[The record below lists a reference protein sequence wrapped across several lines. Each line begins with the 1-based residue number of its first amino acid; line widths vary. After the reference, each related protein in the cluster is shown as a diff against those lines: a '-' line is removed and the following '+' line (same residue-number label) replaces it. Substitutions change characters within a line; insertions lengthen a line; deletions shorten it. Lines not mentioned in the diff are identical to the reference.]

1 MTYNQIHHL
10 VPVLTQVAKK
20 QPLGLLASGKN
31 CYFNGKNRDSDN
43 FGLWLAFGNV
53 V

>member
-1 MTYNQIHHL
+1 MTYNQIPSL

-31 CYFNGKNRDSDN
+31 CYFNGKNRGSDD
-43 FGLWLAFGNV
+43 FGQLLAFGNV